1 MKFNRLVLM
10 MSLAGTAFV
19 ATESMAKDHSQY
31 AYATVL
37 TSEPI
42 VQVFQTSRP
51 ERNCWQTQQLVS
63 NHREHSATGTIFGSL
78 VGAAI
83 GNAVGHNKTNKR
95 VGVVAGALLGGSIGS
110 DISRSNRSKGSH
122 SEWVTQCQ
130 TTEVV
135 SDEERVVGYRVTY
148 VYNGETY
155 TTRLSRDPGNS
166 LKLRISQTPVL
177 D

>member
-10 MSLAGTAFV
+10 MSLAGSALV
-19 ATESMAKDHSQY
+19 ATETKAKDHSQY

-42 VQVFQTSRP
+42 VQVFHTSRP
-51 ERNCWQTQQLVS
+51 ERNCWQTQHLVS
-63 NHREHSATGTIFGSL
+63 NHHEHSATGTIFGTL

-95 VGVVAGALLGGSIGS
+95 VGAVAGALLGGSIGS
-110 DISRSNRSKGSH
+110 DISRENRGRDTH
-122 SEWVTQCQ
+122 SEWVTQCE
-130 TTEVV
+130 TTDVV

-155 TTRLSRDPGNS
+155 ITRLSRNPGNS
-166 LKLRISQTPVL
+166 LKLRVSLTPVV